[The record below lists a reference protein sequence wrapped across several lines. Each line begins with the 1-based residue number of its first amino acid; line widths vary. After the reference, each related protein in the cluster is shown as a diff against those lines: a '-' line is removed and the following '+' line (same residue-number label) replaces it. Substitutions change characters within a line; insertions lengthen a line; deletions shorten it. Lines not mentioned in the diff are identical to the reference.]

1 VTFSAAHKYLGLTS
15 EVLRTEK
22 AINDIAYHPLS
33 NSFYEGGGLQYLRQ
47 RFDGA
52 TSETLAPGSDY
63 FSCFSTSSAAAVFA
77 FKESSTA
84 SLGKISDNPIP
95 VKGHESR
102 KVSSSLNTSP
112 RVAQAGDLLVPLA
125 QAAEESHPLGR
136 AYCVLNASHLSRP
149 SEDRKGSRVHIDNK
163 NSPAEFDLRD
173 EVMSCIAKSI
183 GLLQSP
189 SSENDSADGSS
200 HAPPLDT
207 HRSSTASSFNSPFSS
222 LSLLDVGDDES
233 TMTGASSVMSN
244 GDHMRGLDNE
254 VEILYY
260 KAGSILAKAGEVNAG
275 KFSLNLTSNMC

>member
-112 RVAQAGDLLVPLA
+112 RVAPAGDLLVPLA